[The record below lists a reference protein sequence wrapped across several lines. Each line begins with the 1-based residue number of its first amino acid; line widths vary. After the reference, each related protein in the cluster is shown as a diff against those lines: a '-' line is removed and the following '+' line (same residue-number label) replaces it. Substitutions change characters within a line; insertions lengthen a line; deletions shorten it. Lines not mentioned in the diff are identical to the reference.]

1 MSLSPDYRQVI
12 ILRYYQELE
21 MEEIAFILQIKEEA
35 VRKRLSRARQQI
47 KQMLESREETWV

>member
-1 MSLSPDYRQVI
+1 MK
-12 ILRYYQELE
+12 
-21 MEEIAFILQIKEEA
+21 EIAFILQIKEEA

>member
-21 MEEIAFILQIKEEA
+21 MKEIAFILQIKEEA

-47 KQMLESREETWV
+47 KQMLESRGETWM